1 MDGSTERIAR
11 LDRHLTDLIGR
22 RMIERAARLVTSGR
36 VFRRVVNADLLMASV
51 MMEDAIYRPEVDV
64 SQYGFTTRCDCDSPR
79 QFCEHAVATALAY
92 LEDDES
98 FFDIVAFLSDLAN
111 YRKPDLLRMMRAII
125 GRDPESLNAL
135 GMPGFEEPYVQ
146 EDIDAALEEADAEL
160 DEPGGIS
167 EEELLM
173 RLGQLHLGGDD
184 DIDDTTLN

>member
-1 MDGSTERIAR
+1 MEGSAERIAR

-22 RMIERAARLVTSGR
+22 RMIERAARLLTSGR
-36 VFRRVVNADLLMASV
+36 VFRRVANGDLLMASV

-64 SQYGFTTRCDCDSPR
+64 SEYGFTTRCDCDSPR

-98 FFDIVAFLSDLAN
+98 FFDVVAFLADLKN
-111 YRKPDLLRMMRAII
+111 YRKKDLLRMMRAII

-146 EDIDAALEEADAEL
+146 EEIEAALDEVNAEF
-160 DEPGGIS
+160 DEPGEIS
-167 EEELLM
+167 EEELLL
-173 RLGQLHLGGDD
+173 RLGQIHLGLDD
-184 DIDDTTLN
+184 DADDTTLN